1 MLSLYLL
8 NYIFSSNFIVDFKFE
23 LMPIKIKEV
32 DDLDSHEKI
41 VIDNPIQNIKNLS
54 PKAQI
59 FFLPDVIEQFVCL
72 PKIFTYST
80 RENLFTYFTK
90 ITYNK

>member
-8 NYIFSSNFIVDFKFE
+8 NYIFSSNIIVDFKLE

-54 PKAQI
+54 PKARK
-59 FFLPDVIEQFVCL
+59 FFLPDVIEEFACL
-72 PKIFTYST
+72 PKIFTYS
-80 RENLFTYFTK
+80 YDPA
-90 ITYNK
+90 